1 MKKIYLISVITVI
14 FGFLLTLKPDWFTFF
29 WGWQLLLLPTT
40 AGMLMVL
47 TQDEKRSYLFLPKLI
62 IGSIMTSFVFM
73 AIWLIIVYNS
83 GEKIYIPQ
91 ALYTA
96 LFFAAIIIFGGLVGI
111 VIRGINLLLKNH
123 AKNKQK
129 I

>member
-1 MKKIYLISVITVI
+1 MKKIYLISAITVML
-14 FGFLLTLKPDWFTFF
+14 GFLFTLGPDWFTFF
-29 WGWQLLLLPTT
+29 WGWQILLLPLT
-40 AGMLMVL
+40 AGILMVL
-47 TQDEKRSYLFLPKLI
+47 LQNENRSYRFLPKLI
-62 IGSIMTSFVFM
+62 IGSIITSFVFVV
-73 AIWLIIVYNS
+73 IWQIIVYNS
-83 GEKIYIPQ
+83 GEKFYITE

-96 LFFAAIIIFGGLVGI
+96 LFFVAIIIFGGLIGI